1 MSSIF
6 PPVIDDKIEE
16 LHQESLVLKEKLSL
30 AVDKKRRER
39 IKRGIELIYLL
50 IAEYSQLGANM
61 AIGGET
67 PENLVRLRHLEDLST
82 SLSPTGKLIVLK

>member
-1 MSSIF
+1 MSSIL

-30 AVDKKRRER
+30 AVDKKRRET
-39 IKRGIELIYLL
+39 IEQDLEVIYRL
-50 IAEYSQLGANM
+50 IAEYSQLGANI
-61 AIGGET
+61 AIVGET

>member
-1 MSSIF
+1 MSCIF

-50 IAEYSQLGANM
+50 IAEYSQLGANI
-61 AIGGET
+61 AIFRET

>member
-30 AVDKKRRER
+30 AVDKKRRET
-39 IKRGIELIYLL
+39 IEQDLEVIYRL

-61 AIGGET
+61 AIVGET
-67 PENLVRLRHLEDLST
+67 PENLVRLRHLEDLT
-82 SLSPTGKLIVLK
+82 

>member
-1 MSSIF
+1 MPSIF

-61 AIGGET
+61 AIVGET